1 MLEHRMNF
9 AERVR
14 QECRLQILL
23 GLAEASEYTATEG
36 PLHAHLVQCGLSCS
50 HAALRT
56 LLAGLDESGLVVTQR
71 AGGEL
76 GVTLATITEN
86 GLDVAAGR
94 SIVPGIA
101 RPRPGS

>member
-1 MLEHRMNF
+1 MDNPPRSFSDRMREE
-9 AERVR
+9 A
-14 QECRLQILL
+14 RLQVLRC
-23 GLAEASEYTATEG
+23 LAAAPEYTATDG
-36 PLHAHLVQCGLSCS
+36 LLHAHLLSQGLSCS

-94 SIVPGIA
+94 SIVPGLA

>member
-1 MLEHRMNF
+1 MFEPKMDF

-14 QECRLQILL
+14 QECRLETLRC
-23 GLAEASEYTATEG
+23 LADAPEYTATDG
-36 PLHAHLVQCGLSCS
+36 LLHTHLVSHGLSCS
-50 HAALRT
+50 HAVLRT
-56 LLAGLDESGLVVTQR
+56 ILAGLNESGLVVTQR

-76 GVTLATITEN
+76 GVTLATITES

-101 RPRPGS
+101 RPLPGR